1 MNYDENNIYNRD
13 FEYMNGRNGYMDA
26 FQGGN
31 VFPPYNNMNPFNNTY
46 TRSQTG
52 FRNSNIS
59 NVQMKGEFLKSQ
71 YPEIYRDINKI
82 ITDILPNYRNVN
94 ITEKEIEDMVEE
106 VFNLYCNKETE
117 NSNTNNKNKPDSVQ
131 NSKNQYDTLLRDLI
145 RILILTRLIKQNL
158 DNINVNSGYYN
169 NPYYQY
175 GNVPEMRGN
184 SMNNGYMG
192 YSPRNYF

>member
-13 FEYMNGRNGYMDA
+13 FEYMNGRSGYMDS
-26 FQGGN
+26 FQGN
-31 VFPPYNNMNPFNNTY
+31 SVFPYNNMNSFNNTY
-46 TRSQTG
+46 TRNQTG

-59 NVQMKGEFLKSQ
+59 NVQMKGEFFKSQ

-94 ITEKEIEDMVEE
+94 ITEKELDDMVEE
-106 VFNLYCNKETE
+106 VFKIRCGSETE
-117 NSNTNNKNKPDSVQ
+117 NTNASGRNKSENVQSNKTQHDS
-131 NSKNQYDTLLRDLI
+131 LLRDLI

-169 NPYYQY
+169 PYP
-175 GNVPEMRGN
+175 NFPEMRGN
-184 SMNNGYMG
+184 NMDAGYMG
-192 YSPRNYF
+192 YIPRNYF